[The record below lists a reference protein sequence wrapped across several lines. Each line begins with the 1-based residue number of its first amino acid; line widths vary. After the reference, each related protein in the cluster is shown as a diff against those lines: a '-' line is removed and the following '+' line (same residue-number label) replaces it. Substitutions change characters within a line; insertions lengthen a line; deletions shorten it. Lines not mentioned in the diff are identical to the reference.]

1 MAEKII
7 DIKINAKEATKA
19 IETLDKSILQLE
31 DNVSEAT
38 RELNKMEAELAKVTG
53 ASGKDLVKRQQLNKR
68 IAKTKAFIKE
78 ENFALKENNKQKTKA
93 KKKEIRDIDG
103 LFLMV
108 KPDGGEL
115 KVNPD
120 SVEHALSIG
129 WKHT

>member
-1 MAEKII
+1 M
-7 DIKINAKEATKA
+7 DTK
-19 IETLDKSILQLE
+19 KS
-31 DNVSEAT
+31 
-38 RELNKMEAELAKVTG
+38 
-53 ASGKDLVKRQQLNKR
+53 
-68 IAKTKAFIKE
+68 
-78 ENFALKENNKQKTKA
+78 KTKA